1 MYPVYRLNDE
11 GDTVSLGF
19 YADLVDA
26 EHAQNQY
33 CDRYPNSLVDIKFI
47 PRASY

>member
-1 MYPVYRLNDE
+1 MYQVYRLNDE
-11 GDTVSLGF
+11 GYTQSLGF

-26 EHAQNQY
+26 EHAHNQY

-47 PRASY
+47 PRASN

>member
-1 MYPVYRLNDE
+1 MFQVYRLNDE

-19 YADLVDA
+19 YADRIDA
-26 EHAQNQY
+26 EHAHNQY
-33 CDRYPNSLVDIKFI
+33 SDRYSNDAVCIKFI